1 MRSVALR
8 TTSRSRWMGMA
19 QNSSSTPARISTST
33 VQAVQVTIFSSERC
47 EGKVTSS
54 HCAGSPGMRERK
66 VL

>member
-1 MRSVALR
+1 
-8 TTSRSRWMGMA
+8 MGMA

-47 EGKVTSS
+47 EGQG
-54 HCAGSPGMRERK
+54 HFQPLRRLAGHARK